1 MTTMTT
7 MCGRPAPARFGPRRP
22 RPLESLQLEVLQKH
36 RHGPL
41 PAVLPDVA
49 RPRHHAQVDRPAG
62 ARQAVHPLLK
72 ALHVAGRLAVALPV
86 VRTMRRKE
94 VLPGKGLPAVAH
106 RVVPRPNP
114 QHRNVRRESV

>member
-1 MTTMTT
+1 
-7 MCGRPAPARFGPRRP
+7 MCGRRAPARFGPRRP
-22 RPLESLQLEVLQKH
+22 RPLGSLQLEVLQKH

-72 ALHVAGRLAVALPV
+72 ALHVAGRLAVALLV

-94 VLPGKGLPAVAH
+94 VLRGKVLPAVAH
-106 RVVPRPNP
+106 RGVPRPNP
-114 QHRNVRRESV
+114 QRRNVRRESV